1 MCKNREAKTVRDGRH
16 MRSKASCSTD
26 EAYEKKGKKGII
38 VSNKR
43 YRTVKTTLMNP
54 YERVVHSI
62 NPDLLPR
69 LRAKDA
75 KRRSPIDRPK
85 NDKNVNWANNVGAGK
100 SPPQSNE
107 MRRGRPIIP

>member
-43 YRTVKTTLMNP
+43 YRTVKTIPMNP
-54 YERVVHSI
+54 YERV
-62 NPDLLPR
+62 R
-69 LRAKDA
+69 GLRAKDA

-85 NDKNVNWANNVGAGK
+85 NDKNVNRANNVGAGK

-107 MRRGRPIIP
+107 MRRGRPTIP